1 MKFSAIILAAGRGER
16 MNLGYNK
23 VLFKY
28 FTKTVL
34 EYTLDAFLR
43 CSTLEKLILV
53 INESDKT
60 KIDEILKNYD
70 DERIKVTL
78 GGASRSESVLN
89 GLNIFDGDYCLIHD
103 AARMH
108 ITTPEINK
116 VAEALESHDVVT
128 LYHKTIDTIKLVE
141 KESIKTLNRNALK
154 AVTTPQGFNR
164 KAVEILYDTL
174 SKNRNCTYQDDLEP
188 LENKGLDI
196 YFLEETSS
204 NEKFTTKQDIPE
216 YLVGQS
222 LDFHPLVAKRDL
234 ILGGI
239 KIPYDKGLMGHSD
252 GDAVYHAVCEAIIGA
267 LGMGDIGKIFP
278 DNDDKYLGIDSA
290 YFIAYAREL
299 LKKERYTIVNLDII
313 IYIQT
318 PKLKDYKPLMEEKL
332 ANLLEV
338 SKNVVNIKATTMEKC
353 GAIGHSEGIA
363 SEAIVLLKKINN

>member
-1 MKFSAIILAAGRGER
+1 
-16 MNLGYNK
+16 
-23 VLFKY
+23 
-28 FTKTVL
+28 
-34 EYTLDAFLR
+34 
-43 CSTLEKLILV
+43 
-53 INESDKT
+53 
-60 KIDEILKNYD
+60 
-70 DERIKVTL
+70 
-78 GGASRSESVLN
+78 
-89 GLNIFDGDYCLIHD
+89 
-103 AARMH
+103 MH

-116 VAEALESHDVVT
+116 VAEALASHDVVT

-222 LDFHPLVAKRDL
+222 LDFHPLVTKRDL